1 MLSFAEEIMLLLLE
15 DDEGRMIYVPEL
27 SMRCVLAG
35 AVLMELAMAD
45 RIDTDLEKLMIIN
58 REPTGDDMMDMA
70 LTKIVANE
78 REDSA
83 KYWVEHI
90 ARDAD
95 CFREMALNRL
105 VEKGILKRV
114 DDRLLWVFKTRRYP
128 MIDGAAEREVKLR
141 IMDILF
147 RDTIPSPRDI
157 VIICLVDACGIFK
170 HLLTERDLL
179 LAEERIHQCRR
190 MDLIGQAVTKSVR
203 EIEASLA
210 LALHPPF

>member
-15 DDEGRMIYVPEL
+15 DEEGRMIYVPEL
-27 SMRCVLAG
+27 SMRCVLSG

-58 REPTGDDMMDMA
+58 KDPTDDEMMDSVLA
-70 LTKIVANE
+70 KIIESEHDNNA
-78 REDSA
+78 R
-83 KYWVEHI
+83 YWVEHI

-95 CFREMALNRL
+95 QYREMALDRL
-105 VEKGILKRV
+105 VEKGILQRV

-128 MIDGAAEREVKLR
+128 MVDGHAEREVKLR

-147 RDTIPSPRDI
+147 RDIIPAPRDV

-170 HLLTERDLL
+170 HLLTERDHQ
-179 LAEERIHQCRR
+179 LASERIRQCRR
-190 MDLIGQAVTKSVR
+190 MDLIGQAVTKAVR
-203 EIEASLA
+203 DIEASLA